1 MQQYI
6 TTNVISV
13 SLWLLTNALRR
24 PRPRSI
30 AWSIY
35 YRNATRYTTEV
46 FSLIS
51 WNYNLQ
57 VHLWIQLPV
66 SFHQPCIN
74 HSPGDV
80 PVFNSSTTCSP
91 LSASHIRYFIPGS
104 KLTFSTNLF
113 HHCQLAPTWTAV
125 LDYTGPDLLSWDQ

>member
-13 SLWLLTNALRR
+13 CLRLLTNALRR

-30 AWSIY
+30 AYQFI
-35 YRNATRYTTEV
+35 TEMRPV
-46 FSLIS
+46 IRRRCFLSSAETIH
-51 WNYNLQ
+51 LQ
-57 VHLWIQLPV
+57 VHLWNQLPV

-80 PVFNSSTTCSP
+80 PLFNSSSTCSP
-91 LSASHIRYFIPGS
+91 LSASHIHYFIPGS

-113 HHCQLAPTWTAV
+113 QHCQLAV
-125 LDYTGPDLLSWDQ
+125 SDYTRPVLLSWDQ